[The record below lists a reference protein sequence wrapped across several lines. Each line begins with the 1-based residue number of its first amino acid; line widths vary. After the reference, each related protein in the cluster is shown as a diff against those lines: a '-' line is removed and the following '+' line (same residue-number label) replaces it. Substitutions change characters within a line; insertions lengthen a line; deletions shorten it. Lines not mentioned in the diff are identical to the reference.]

1 MSAALARCQRA
12 FGSQPRLETTKTHL
26 SHVSPSSL
34 SSISRRREN
43 GALTPTRGV
52 LEDHAERVG
61 SDAPPDAETLDST
74 RAVDEPRKRINVD
87 ALPRLSVQTTRRAVR
102 GRVVSVVLHG
112 SKIVHLILHARSRR
126 AREVDDDA
134 DVAHDVENATVYA
147 PHAVTR
153 VDARRRARCGA
164 ASIAS
169 RIQHH
174 R

>member
-1 MSAALARCQRA
+1 LKT
-12 FGSQPRLETTKTHL
+12 PKTHV

-43 GALTPTRGV
+43 GVLTPTRGV

-61 SDAPPDAETLDST
+61 IDAPSDAETLDST
-74 RAVDEPRKRINVD
+74 RAVDERRKRINID
-87 ALPRLSVQTTRRAVR
+87 ALPRLSAQTARRAVR
-102 GRVVSVVLHG
+102 RRVVFVVLHG
-112 SKIVHLILHARSRR
+112 SKIAHLILHTHSRR

-134 DVAHDVENATVYA
+134 DGADGVENAMVYA
-147 PHAVTR
+147 FHTAAR
-153 VDARRRARCGA
+153 VDARRRARCGV

-169 RIQHH
+169 RIQHD